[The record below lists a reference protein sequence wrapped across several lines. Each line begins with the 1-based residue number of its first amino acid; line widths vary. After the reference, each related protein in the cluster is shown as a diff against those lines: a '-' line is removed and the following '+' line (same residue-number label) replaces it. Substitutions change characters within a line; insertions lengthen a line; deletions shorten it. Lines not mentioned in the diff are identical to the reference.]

1 MSDSFRV
8 ALLEALGAVDA
19 PSPPRRRFRGSGT
32 PSLGPQNAKETPAAL
47 GRSLLTSGDRCRV
60 IDCKDSIQW
69 IIQRLRGQQWHGY
82 SFHRNRDVL
91 IERSQAAG
99 DALKA
104 LKALPEIHP
113 HESTPRSRP

>member
-8 ALLEALGAVDA
+8 AEALGALDV
-19 PSPPRRRFRGSGT
+19 PSPPEDASGAPVHVSGASKRERDHDYRAVIT
-32 PSLGPQNAKETPAAL
+32 YLGDK
-47 GRSLLTSGDRCRV
+47 CRV

-91 IERSQAAG
+91 IERSGAKGETLAA
-99 DALKA
+99 LQ
-104 LKALPEIHP
+104 ALPEWHP
-113 HESTPRSRP
+113 

>member
-1 MSDSFRV
+1 MSNSFRV
-8 ALLEALGAVDA
+8 VLLEALKAVEAPTPLEDASGALVPIPGASKRERDHDYRA
-19 PSPPRRRFRGSGT
+19 VIVYLS
-32 PSLGPQNAKETPAAL
+32 
-47 GRSLLTSGDRCRV
+47 DRCRV

-113 HESTPRSRP
+113 HE